1 MAGIFDRIGM
11 IVKSNLNELLDKF
24 EDPEKII
31 DQTIIDAVQEYGN
44 IKVRSQ
50 SRTSRSA
57 VQQEIICCSN
67 RIKMVQ
73 KARKIKVFRAFTISK
88 RSDIV

>member
-1 MAGIFDRIGM
+1 MKMYELIAELIFLRNQQPADTQGIPPIWQ
-11 IVKSNLNELLDKF
+11 KL
-24 EDPEKII
+24 
-31 DQTIIDAVQEYGN
+31 
-44 IKVRSQ
+44 VRSQ